1 MGSHP
6 VNLAIRFLLEL
17 MALAAMAIWGW
28 QLSDTWIRFVLVLA
42 IPIFA
47 AAVWGIFAV
56 PNDPSRSA
64 SAPIPIPGWLRLAI
78 EFVFFATATFMFY
91 NLQYTYLSWIMGS
104 TVIVHYIV
112 SYDRISWLLSK

>member
-17 MALAAMAIWGW
+17 TALAAMGIWGW
-28 QLSDTWIRFVLVLA
+28 KLSDTWIRFVLVMA
-42 IPIFA
+42 IPILA

-56 PNDPSRSA
+56 PKDPSRSG
-64 SAPIPIPGWLRLAI
+64 SAPIPISGLLRLAI
-78 EFVFFATATFMFY
+78 EFAFFAFAIWIFY
-91 NLQYTYLSWIMGS
+91 DLEYTRLSWIMGS

-112 SYDRISWLLSK
+112 SYDRIRWLVVK